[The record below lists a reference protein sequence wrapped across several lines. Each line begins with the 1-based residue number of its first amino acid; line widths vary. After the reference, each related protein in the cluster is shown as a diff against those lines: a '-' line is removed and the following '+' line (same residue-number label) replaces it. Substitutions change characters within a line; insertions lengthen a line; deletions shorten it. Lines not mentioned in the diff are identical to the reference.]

1 MKKLIFLLFVLV
13 GSLGV
18 FSQNDKLTVSFEY
31 PEDEYVLYLNRFLNI
46 GMIKT
51 IVSGGSLKNKE
62 YDIELVICRDGD
74 LERKNLTENINFTSR
89 SDTLSFYFIT
99 QPLSS
104 DKVKVEFYGAL
115 GHKEEIEIE
124 TINSLLIEP
133 ENTNGYSYEENIPLM
148 TYSPG
153 IIQDVEINGKIYQ
166 GMDVCGV
173 RYSEIPPSEWYDKL
187 GIKNYFYFELVPKTG
202 IRINGTD

>member
-1 MKKLIFLLFVLV
+1 MKKIIVLLFVLI
-13 GSLGV
+13 GSFGA
-18 FSQNDKLTVSFEY
+18 FAQNNKLTVSFEY
-31 PEDEYVLYLNRFLNI
+31 PEDDYVLYLNRFLNI

-51 IVSGGSLKNKE
+51 IVRGDSLENKE
-62 YDIELVICRDGD
+62 YDIELVICREGE
-74 LERKNLTENINFTSR
+74 LERKNLTENIPFTSR

-124 TINSLLIEP
+124 TVNSLLIEP
-133 ENTNGYSYEENIPLM
+133 ETTNGYSYEENIPLM
-148 TYSPG
+148 TYSTG

-187 GIKNYFYFELVPKTG
+187 GIKNYLYFELVPKTKK
-202 IRINGTD
+202 

>member
-1 MKKLIFLLFVLV
+1 MKKFIFLLFVLI

-18 FSQNDKLTVSFEY
+18 FSPNDKLTVSFEY
-31 PEDEYVLYLNRFLNI
+31 PEDDYVLYLNRFLNI
-46 GMIKT
+46 GMIRT
-51 IVSGGSLKNKE
+51 IVSGDSLKNKE

-74 LERKNLTENINFTSR
+74 VERKNITENLNFTSR
-89 SDTLSFYFIT
+89 SDTLSFYFIA

-104 DKVKVEFYGAL
+104 EKVKLEFYGSL

-124 TINSLLIEP
+124 TSNSLLIEP
-133 ENTNGYSYEENIPLM
+133 EKNNGFSYEENIPIM
-148 TYSPG
+148 SYSSG
-153 IIQDVEINGKIYQ
+153 IIQEVEINGKIYQ

-187 GIKNYFYFELVPKTG
+187 GIKNYLYFELVPKV
-202 IRINGTD
+202 RK

>member
-1 MKKLIFLLFVLV
+1 MKKFIFLLFVLV

-46 GMIKT
+46 GMIKM
-51 IVSGGSLKNKE
+51 IVSGDSLENKE

-74 LERKNLTENINFTSR
+74 FERKNLTENINFTSR
-89 SDTLSFYFIT
+89 SDSLSFYFIA

-104 DKVKVEFYGAL
+104 DKVRVEFYGAL

-187 GIKNYFYFELVPKTG
+187 GIKNYLYFELFPK
-202 IRINGTD
+202 NKK

>member
-1 MKKLIFLLFVLV
+1 MKKFIFLLFVFI

-18 FSQNDKLTVSFEY
+18 IAHNDKLTVSFEY
-31 PEDEYVLYLNRFLNI
+31 PEDEFVLYLNRFLNI
-46 GMIKT
+46 GMIRT
-51 IVSGGSLKNKE
+51 IVSGDSLNNKE
-62 YDIELVICRDGD
+62 YDIELVICRNGD
-74 LERKNLTENINFTSR
+74 IERKNITENINFTSR
-89 SDTLSFYFIT
+89 SDTLSFYFIS

-104 DKVKVEFYGAL
+104 DKVKVEFYGSL

-124 TINSLLIEP
+124 TTNSLLIEP
-133 ENTNGYSYEENIPLM
+133 ENTDGFSYEENIPIM

-153 IIQDVEINGKIYQ
+153 IIQEVEINGKRYQ

-187 GIKNYFYFELVPKTG
+187 GIKNYLYFELVPKSTK
-202 IRINGTD
+202 

>member
-1 MKKLIFLLFVLV
+1 MKNFIFLLLV
-13 GSLGV
+13 IIGPFSV
-18 FSQNDKLTVSFEY
+18 FAQKDRLTVSFEY

-46 GMIKT
+46 GMIKA
-51 IVSGGSLKNKE
+51 IISGNSLKSKE
-62 YDIELVICRDGD
+62 YDIDLVVCRNGVF
-74 LERKNLTENINFTSR
+74 ERKNLTENINFTSR
-89 SDTLSFYFIT
+89 SDTLSFYFVT

-104 DKVKVEFYGAL
+104 DKVKIEFYGSL

-124 TINSLLIEP
+124 TANSLLIEP
-133 ENTNGYSYEENIPLM
+133 ENTNGFSYEENIPLM

-153 IIQDVEINGKIYQ
+153 IIQDVEINGKIYH

-187 GIKNYFYFELVPKTG
+187 GIKNYLYFELVPKTKK
-202 IRINGTD
+202 